1 MNGES
6 CVFPEGEFIWGV
18 QRCGAEAV
26 TVVRDD
32 WGDEGPVC
40 AEHAEA
46 IAKEATR

>member
-1 MNGES
+1 MSGES
-6 CVFPEGEFIWGV
+6 CVFPSGEFAWGT

-32 WGDEGPVC
+32 LGDEGPVC

-46 IAKEATR
+46 MTKWASK